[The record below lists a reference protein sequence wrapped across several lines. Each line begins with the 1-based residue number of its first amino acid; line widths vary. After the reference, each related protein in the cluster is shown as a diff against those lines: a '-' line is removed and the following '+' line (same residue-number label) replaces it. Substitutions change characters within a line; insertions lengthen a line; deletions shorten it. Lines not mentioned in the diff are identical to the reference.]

1 MDRKWN
7 VVGIEKE
14 DYMNKNLLI
23 LVTVVLSQF
32 SWAQDVPEKVQTCIA
47 CHGANG
53 VSVAPLWPNL
63 AGQKFDYL
71 EKQLLAFK
79 SGERKDPMMN
89 PLSEN
94 LNEADIKEIAKYFS
108 NLK

>member
-1 MDRKWN
+1 M
-7 VVGIEKE
+7 
-14 DYMNKNLLI
+14 KNYLLI
-23 LVTVVLSQF
+23 LVSVVLSQSVF
-32 SWAQDVPEKVQTCIA
+32 AQDVPEKVQTCIA

-53 VSVAPLWPNL
+53 VSVSPLWPNL
-63 AGQKFDYL
+63 AGQKYDYL

-94 LNEADIKEIAKYFS
+94 LSEADIKEVSKYFS
-108 NLK
+108 NLKN